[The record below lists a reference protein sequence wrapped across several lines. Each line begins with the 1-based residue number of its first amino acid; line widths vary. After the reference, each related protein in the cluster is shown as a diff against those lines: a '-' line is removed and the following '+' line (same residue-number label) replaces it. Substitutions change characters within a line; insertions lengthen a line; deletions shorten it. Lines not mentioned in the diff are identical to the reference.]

1 MSGISRDV
9 QEEGVQAVSEFVGS
23 SGKCV
28 SKVVKYCVIRRADFD
43 SYVSPRYDPGVKQP
57 TGFSNTD
64 FFFFFLNIQ

>member
-1 MSGISRDV
+1 MSSVSRDV
-9 QEEGVQAVSEFVGS
+9 QEEGEQAVSEFVGS

-43 SYVSPRYDPGVKQP
+43 LYVSPCCDPGVKQP

-64 FFFFFLNIQ
+64 LFFFFLYIQ